1 MRNTN
6 FGGLNDVII
15 QNILRNICNIIAN
28 INNIQE
34 EHFIEDLD
42 YIKLYLENAFNY
54 KEIQEEK
61 EIKMNSK
68 ILIEEYSKMEDTN
81 NFRIFEDIEDF
92 EEYKKHNNK
101 LKDMFKMEILRVYEL
116 KEVEENETIKNN

>member
-6 FGGLNDVII
+6 FGSLNDVII

-68 ILIEEYSKMEDTN
+68 ILIEEYSKIEDTN
-81 NFRIFEDIEDF
+81 NFRIFEDMEDF

-101 LKDMFKMEILRVYEL
+101 LKDMFKMEILKVYEL
-116 KEVEENETIKNN
+116 KELKNNE

>member
-68 ILIEEYSKMEDTN
+68 ILIEEYSKIEDTN
-81 NFRIFEDIEDF
+81 NFRIFEDMEDF

-101 LKDMFKMEILRVYEL
+101 LKDMFKMEILKVYEL
-116 KEVEENETIKNN
+116 KEVEENETINN